1 MVPALLV
8 MGVLL
13 VSLPGCGGDDSAT
26 DAAQPAA
33 AAEPDHY
40 TVRGEVTALPAAD
53 DPTRGFY
60 VRHEAIDDFKAPD
73 GSVLGMDAMT
83 MQFPL
88 DDPTLLDGVAVG
100 DKVELT
106 YEINWHCAPT
116 QRVTRLRKLPPETE
130 LEFRDARPPSSP

>member
-1 MVPALLV
+1 MLS
-8 MGVLL
+8 VLY
-13 VSLPGCGGDDSAT
+13 PGCGRDDPAT
-26 DAAQPAA
+26 DSAQPATA
-33 AAEPDHY
+33 TEPDRY

-88 DDPTLLDGVAVG
+88 DDPALLNGVAVG
-100 DKVELT
+100 DRVELI
-106 YEINWHCAPT
+106 YEVSWQGAPT
-116 QRVTRLRKLPPETE
+116 QRVTGVRKLPPDTK
-130 LEFRDARPPSSP
+130 LEFRDARPPSDP